1 MKTVVPWLI
10 EEGYQLVTVSE
21 LMAYYYGELLQPG
34 QFYGYTY
41 FTTHGRTDTPLQ
53 LPAKPETSEEVPA
66 QEAESGAPSS
76 QQPPR
81 LPACGGPRSGSARP
95 APGGPRVGGACPAFH
110 AAGGGA
116 ALAVSCPTGGDAG
129 PASRQHP

>member
-41 FTTHGRTDTPLQ
+41 FTTPRPHRY
-53 LPAKPETSEEVPA
+53 
-66 QEAESGAPSS
+66 AP
-76 QQPPR
+76 
-81 LPACGGPRSGSARP
+81 P
-95 APGGPRVGGACPAFH
+95 APG
-110 AAGGGA
+110 
-116 ALAVSCPTGGDAG
+116 
-129 PASRQHP
+129 